1 MRCTLDFLRFDFSNP
16 ESFVLGAD
24 GLLTTELSLM
34 ERYVGNSELYWC
46 DAQQRPELLC
56 LDIASSTTLSSS
68 LSPAPTQDVANSMNI
83 YYVLEDAN
91 STTTHLFGSSQ
102 TCHGRNVGDGVID
115 IFDVATLLAYLFNDV
130 LYATLPEPYNVY
142 TVDGREGSS
151 LLCDSGMTHET
162 YMTQYS
168 QDSCVASEPQG
179 YTLPDRGEGDDIR
192 GGGGG
197 RRILEIGIV
206 PCCNSTRMCLYTND
220 TVTMIAIA
228 TTCPACVQVVD
239 ATGEKEITVYRATQG
254 VLLSRT
260 PSPIPPMTHDECR
273 RQVVLGDEH
282 VELDLLRS
290 RAYGPDSMP
299 YTLVRHERIQRVVAR
314 DIVHSGTLA
323 TTNVTL
329 RPIFLPGHP
338 LRVRVWFSTPR
349 TAASDVQL
357 LVHCSTAP
365 CPRQCTIMQLQ
376 TSSQSLEFSQFWD
389 ACRTTIYVADTLSI
403 QMSDVITKWTFD
415 TPILPLPPPLA
426 PALSLPPL
434 PPPPSPPSSPSGSSS
449 LSTSSPPRPTP
460 PIELPSPPPPPVP
473 PPPDRE
479 DPTWIFVVISV
490 LTLVCAT
497 AAVTTYL
504 CMRPTTRA
512 MCAKFLSRTGPN
524 GGDTAGSSSARRNV
538 TSTHKKKVY
547 ERGVSVNQ
555 VTVQYNTPAHTRRNI

>member
-1 MRCTLDFLRFDFSNP
+1 
-16 ESFVLGAD
+16 
-24 GLLTTELSLM
+24 M
-34 ERYVGNSELYWC
+34 ERYVGNSETYWC
-46 DAQQRPELLC
+46 DVQQRPELLC

-91 STTTHLFGSSQ
+91 STSTHLFGSYQ

-142 TVDGREGSS
+142 TVDGREGTA
-151 LLCDSGMTHET
+151 LLCGSGTTHET

-179 YTLPDRGEGDDIR
+179 YTLPDRGGGDDIR
-192 GGGGG
+192 GDASD
-197 RRILEIGIV
+197 RRVLEIGIV

-228 TTCPACVQVVD
+228 TTCPTCVQVVD
-239 ATGEKEITVYRATQG
+239 ATGEKEIAVYRATQG

-290 RAYGPDSMP
+290 RAYGPNSMP

-314 DIVHSGTLA
+314 DIVHSGTLT

-329 RPIFLPGHP
+329 RPIVLPGHP
-338 LRVRVWFSTPR
+338 LRVRMWFSTPR
-349 TAASDVQL
+349 TAKSDVQIF
-357 LVHCSTAP
+357 VHCNTAP

-389 ACRTTIYVADTLSI
+389 ACRTTVYVADTLSI
-403 QMSDVITKWTFD
+403 QMSDVITKWTFETTLSPLPSPLGP
-415 TPILPLPPPLA
+415 TPDASPPPSPSSLSHPPGPLPTLPPPL
-426 PALSLPPL
+426 PTPLIETSSPL
-434 PPPPSPPSSPSGSSS
+434 PPPP
-449 LSTSSPPRPTP
+449 TSD
-460 PIELPSPPPPPVP
+460 VAV
-473 PPPDRE
+473 
-479 DPTWIFVVISV
+479 DPWIPVVISV
-490 LTLVCAT
+490 LSLACVAT
-497 AAVTTYL
+497 AVTAFL
-504 CMRPTTRA
+504 CIRPTTRA
-512 MCAKFLSRTGPN
+512 MFVKFLSRTASN
-524 GGDTAGSSSARRNV
+524 GGGTDGSSSARRNV
-538 TSTHKKKVY
+538 TSTSKKRVE
-547 ERGVSVNQ
+547 ERQGVSVNR
-555 VTVQYNTPAHTRRNI
+555 VTVQYNTPGHMRRNI